1 MGYLDDEVKR
11 LHTVIEQLEGRVKS
25 LETRHLGGAPVS
37 TEAIRMILI
46 GPPGAGKFVA
56 APENALNSVQTS
68 GRRMK
73 LTSLDP
79 FARQGNPGPQDQ
91 GEVLV
96 LPSGKSIGRCH
107 CFGCHATDC

>member
-37 TEAIRMILI
+37 TEEIRMILI

-56 APENALNSVQTS
+56 AAENALNSSADVWPS
-68 GRRMK
+68 
-73 LTSLDP
+73 DE
-79 FARQGNPGPQDQ
+79 ADQ
-91 GEVLV
+91 SRL
-96 LPSGKSIGRCH
+96 LR
-107 CFGCHATDC
+107 